1 MSKRVVITGAG
12 LVSALGDNWVEV
24 SQRLKMQENCIRQM
38 PEWDR
43 YTDLTPR
50 VASPVDNFALHP
62 SFRAKAKRSMGRV
75 AEMAVQA
82 SRDALVEAG
91 LLEDPLLQS
100 GQMGVAYGSA
110 TGASDAAMEFF
121 SLLRDNTTSAMNA
134 TTYLRMMSHTAAVNI
149 SVLFKTCGRMI
160 TTSTACTGGSQAL
173 GYAFEAIAEGKQV
186 AMIAGGAEALCPTQA
201 GVFDTVYAASTQQD
215 PALTPRPFDTKRD
228 GLVLGEGAAT
238 LILEEREHAIARGAK
253 ILGEIVGFATNTD
266 GKHLVKPNAITMQQV
281 IIDALNA
288 AGLSAEAIGYVSA
301 HGTATVQGDSAESQA
316 TANTIGSTCPVSSLK
331 SYIGHSLGACG
342 AIEAFVLINMLREK
356 WIHPTLNLNEID
368 PALAPLSHVLEAEPC
383 DTEYAMSNNF
393 AFGGVN
399 TSLIFRQS

>member
-12 LVSALGDNWVEV
+12 LVSALGDNWLEV
-24 SQRLKMQENCIRQM
+24 SQRLKMQDNCIRQM

-82 SRDALVEAG
+82 SRGALVEAG

-368 PALAPLSHVLEAEPC
+368 PALAPLSHVLEVEPC